1 MALSTKTLSTRFG
14 AKFAKETAA
23 SSTKSVV
30 ATSAS
35 TLYSIEINNTANSVN
50 SFVKL
55 YDNVTG
61 SVTVGTTDPD
71 VILKAQASTTVTYQF
86 DQGIAFGTGIVLAC
100 LNSAGTAGESNPSSA
115 VIVKMNYD

>member
-1 MALSTKTLSTRFG
+1 MALSTKTLTTRFG
-14 AKFAKETAA
+14 TKFAKETSA

-30 ATSAS
+30 ATAAS
-35 TLYSIEINNTANSVN
+35 TLYAIEINNTANSVN

-71 VILKAQASTTVTYQF
+71 VILKAQASTKVTYQF
-86 DQGIAFGTGIVLAC
+86 DQGIAFGTGVILAC
-100 LNSAGTAGESNPSSA
+100 LNSAGTAGTGSPGSA
-115 VIVKMNYD
+115 VIVKLNYD